1 MSTSALIYPFQPID
15 DLETTLV
22 ESWHAVSRATHQF
35 FRLLREFDLRQG
47 WKAYGN
53 TDCAQWLDWRCGIC
67 RNTAQEKVRI
77 AHALWSLPALDEAFR
92 NGELSYSK
100 IRAVTR
106 VATPRNEQEL
116 LHFALGATASQVEGY
131 CRRLHNGNLELSS
144 TDAIR
149 AHEGRSLS
157 RHFREDG
164 SGLLSVELP
173 REELEL
179 VLKALER
186 VGGSLPVDPTRSLFA
201 AGADALVQMA
211 REALRDLIKFI
222 LPTSPWM

>member
-1 MSTSALIYPFQPID
+1 MPDSALIYPFQPID
-15 DLETTLV
+15 DLETSLV
-22 ESWHAVSRATHQF
+22 DSWHAVSRATHRF
-35 FRLLREFDLRQG
+35 FCLLREFDLRQG

-77 AHALWSLPALDEAFR
+77 ARALWSLPALDEAFR
-92 NGELSYSK
+92 QGVLSYSK

-116 LHFALGATASQVEGY
+116 LRYARGATASQVEGY
-131 CRRLHNGNLELSS
+131 CRRLRNGNGELSS
-144 TDAIR
+144 RDAMR

-157 RHFREDG
+157 RQFREDG
-164 SGLLSVELP
+164 SGLLTVELP
-173 REELEL
+173 RDELEL

-186 VGGSLPVDPTRSLFA
+186 VGGSLPQDPTRSLFCSRCGCI
-201 AGADALVQMA
+201 GADGTRGA
-211 REALRDLIKFI
+211 
-222 LPTSPWM
+222 